1 MPVPDDAGGAGE
13 AGGGGVRVEGR
24 GRAGGGGGA
33 ADGGTADERGDL
45 RETERKKMGVGGGE
59 RGSRRGAVERDCN
72 VLSKRTSR
80 NLTSSAI

>member
-1 MPVPDDAGGAGE
+1 MMPADLVKRVVE
-13 AGGGGVRVEGR
+13 AGGWRAEGELGEGVVRLM
-24 GRAGGGGGA
+24 GGA
-33 ADGGTADERGDL
+33 ADERGDL